1 MSTIGVDSIL
11 RSIARLKP
19 MPSNV
24 SSLLREI
31 ERQDTSIDKLTGMI
45 ELDQVL
51 TALVLQLSNSAS
63 LGYARSCSTVHE
75 AIMHIGL
82 KRLKTVLT
90 TSSATN
96 MMSRSVS
103 GYRLGAGELWHHSIT
118 VAVAAE
124 WLAQTFHYPD
134 TEQAYVAGLLHDIGK
149 LLMDQVILSNY
160 IKIADYVAS
169 YRMPLSQVEETLIG
183 IDHGKVGGLI
193 AEHWDFPVELA
204 DAIRFHHAPS
214 LARTSPKLPAIIN
227 LANSFTEDYQLA
239 KSALLS
245 FQVHPES
252 LNILKLT
259 PQMLVE
265 LKTDMQNSGLFPHL
279 TKAGIS

>member
-1 MSTIGVDSIL
+1 MSVITVNSIL
-11 RSIARLKP
+11 QSVARLKP

-24 SSLLREI
+24 SAILREI

-51 TALVLQLSNSAS
+51 TALVLQMSNSAS
-63 LGYARSCSTVHE
+63 LGYARTCSTVHD

-82 KRLKTVLT
+82 KRLKTILT
-90 TSSATN
+90 TSSATS
-96 MMSRSVS
+96 MMTQSMN

-118 VAVAAE
+118 VAVTAE
-124 WLAQTFHYPD
+124 WLAQSFRCSDP
-134 TEQAYVAGLLHDIGK
+134 EQAYVAGLLHDIGK
-149 LLMDQVILSNY
+149 LLMDQAILSNY
-160 IKIADYVAS
+160 ATIANYVAT
-169 YRMPLSQVEETLIG
+169 YRMPLWQVEEKLIG

-214 LARTSPKLPAIIN
+214 FARTSSKLPAIIN
-227 LANSFTEDYQLA
+227 LANSFSEDYQLN

-245 FQVHPES
+245 FHIHPEA

-259 PQMLVE
+259 PQTLVK
-265 LKTDMQNSGLFPHL
+265 LKADMQNSGLFPHP
-279 TKAGIS
+279 TKAGTL